1 MRRWIAAA
9 LIELGLAA
17 LCLAGAVYSWSHAR
31 RTTEFVTADDH
42 PAFEAV
48 RYAPPMLVLATVLV
62 IVAGVLAIDAI
73 ARIVTRSV
81 APDAVRAMH

>member
-9 LIELGLAA
+9 LFELGSAV

-31 RTTEFVTADDH
+31 RTSEFVTADDH

-48 RYAPPMLVLATVLV
+48 RYAPPLLILATALVIMAGVLV
-62 IVAGVLAIDAI
+62 IDAV
-73 ARIVTRSV
+73 ARIATGYVALRVTET
-81 APDAVRAMH
+81 MH